1 MPYVSQKQI
10 RDKQIVLQ
18 SVEAR
23 RRDAGGFDCI
33 FFGMD
38 DDGSDLQVY
47 LPNSKFYKLVD
58 DKLYDVKLIGGGV

>member
-33 FFGMD
+33 FFGLD
-38 DDGSDLQVY
+38 DDGSDLHVY
-47 LPNSKFYKLVD
+47 LPNPKFYKLVD

>member
-10 RDKQIVLQ
+10 RDRQIVLQ

-47 LPNSKFYKLVD
+47 LHNSKFYKLVD
-58 DKLYDVKLIGGGV
+58 NKLYDVKLIGGGV